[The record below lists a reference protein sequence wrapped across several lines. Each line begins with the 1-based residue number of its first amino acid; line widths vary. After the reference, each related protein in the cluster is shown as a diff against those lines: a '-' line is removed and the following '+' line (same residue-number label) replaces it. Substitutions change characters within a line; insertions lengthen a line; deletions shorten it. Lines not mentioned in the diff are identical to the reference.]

1 MDVTKFLLS
10 SLLHAWIVVN
20 SLSLSLSLPP
30 RFSPVC
36 VCAGLHIQRRHP
48 SCRHAVSREKSKGI
62 IVLEEEEEDPAEQNL
77 LQKLRPNA
85 LLSVTGKE
93 EEEAE
98 ETQQP
103 RKRRGN
109 VKSPFLFLLRDTHH

>member
-1 MDVTKFLLS
+1 MPGLS
-10 SLLHAWIVVN
+10 ST
-20 SLSLSLSLPP
+20 LSLSLSLFLLGF
-30 RFSPVC
+30 RRY

-62 IVLEEEEEDPAEQNL
+62 IVLEEEDPAEQNL